1 MSMRSVAMFVFLGC
15 AGMAHAEGCIT
26 KPIDMNMPG
35 VNRELAKRIRAVFP
49 TLINPIITNVALLG
63 IGPADCNAP
72 DVAERKVRVEAML
85 QMPVIL
91 YQDDSGRDFDFI
103 PLGRRDQIDL
113 RKRILAIFPTL
124 TTRGLLFDRDVEV
137 LYLADSDLHAKDV
150 ASRQMQVEAI
160 VGKPVVL
167 RLETR

>member
-1 MSMRSVAMFVFLGC
+1 
-15 AGMAHAEGCIT
+15 
-26 KPIDMNMPG
+26 
-35 VNRELAKRIRAVFP
+35 
-49 TLINPIITNVALLG
+49 
-63 IGPADCNAP
+63 
-72 DVAERKVRVEAML
+72 
-85 QMPVIL
+85 
-91 YQDDSGRDFDFI
+91 

-167 RLETR
+167 RLEAR